1 MKGLK
6 YRVYPTKVQVKQIQV
21 NCNCSR
27 FMFNRMLDIH
37 TREYKENHRSL
48 TYNMMANMIP
58 DMKQDESTSF
68 LKDADS
74 MCLQE
79 SVRDLDRAYQNFYA
93 KRAKYPKFKKR
104 KGMYGMSYRT
114 RNQNNGIRIV
124 DDNHIHLPVL
134 GNVKIKLSRDIKGK
148 INNATISVT
157 PTGKYFVSLC
167 VDEWEPYK
175 PEAPHKAIGLDV
187 GLIEFYTDS
196 DGNPVFAPKPYVKQQ
211 KRLARAQRKLS
222 RMRERALQEGIPL
235 WQCKNYQKQKLV
247 VARIHEKI
255 ANIRNDFLQYR
266 STRLCDE
273 NQIICVEH
281 LNIREMVRNHHLAKS
296 ISDVTWSKF
305 FTMLEYK
312 QHERHG
318 YLVKVD
324 TFFPSSQMC
333 HCCGCL
339 NPKVKNLRIREW
351 DCPECGAHNGRDHN
365 AAINI
370 LNEGLRQLTLEQV

>member
-6 YRVYPTKVQVKQIQV
+6 FRIYPSEAQIEQIQV

-27 FMFNRMLDIH
+27 FVYNRMLDLH
-37 TREYKENHRSL
+37 EQVYKKEKKSL
-48 TYNMMANMIP
+48 SYTKMANLLP
-58 DMKQDESTSF
+58 ALKNDEASSF

-79 SVRDLDRAYQNFYA
+79 AVRDLDRAFQNFF
-93 KRAKYPKFKKR
+93 KHRAKYPKFKKR
-104 KGMYGMSYRT
+104 KNLYGKTYRT
-114 RNQNNGIRIV
+114 RNQSDGIRII
-124 DDNHIHLPVL
+124 DKDHIRLPIL
-134 GNVKIKLSRDIKGK
+134 GSVKIKLSRPIEGK

-167 VDEWEPYK
+167 VEEWRPYK
-175 PEAPHKAIGLDV
+175 KEAPHTEIGIDV
-187 GLIEFYTDS
+187 GLAEFYTDS
-196 DGNPVFAPKPYVKQQ
+196 KGREVFAPRAYTKYQ
-211 KRLARAQRKLS
+211 RHLAKEQRSLS
-222 RMRERALQEGIPL
+222 RMHERAKKAHVPL

-247 VARIHEKI
+247 VARVHEKI
-255 ANIRNDFLQYR
+255 ANVRKDFLQKT

-281 LNIREMVRNHHLAKS
+281 LNIKGMKKNHHLARA
-296 ISDVTWSKF
+296 ISDVAWSKF

-312 QHERHG
+312 QKERHG

-324 TFFPSSQMC
+324 TFFPSSQTC
-333 HCCGCL
+333 HCCGSI
-339 NPKVKNLRIREW
+339 NPKIKDLRIREW
-351 DCPECGAHNGRDHN
+351 DCPVCGTHNGRDHN

-370 LNEGLRQLTLEQV
+370 LNEGIRQFASA